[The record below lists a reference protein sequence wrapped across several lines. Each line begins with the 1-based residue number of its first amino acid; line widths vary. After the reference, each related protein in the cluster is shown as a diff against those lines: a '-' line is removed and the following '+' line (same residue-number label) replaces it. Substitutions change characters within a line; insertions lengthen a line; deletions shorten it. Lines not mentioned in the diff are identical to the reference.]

1 MSLPNPA
8 ADETPFLTLGMTV
21 YNSENHLGQALDSLL
36 AQNYNNFQLIISD
49 DASDDGSPQIC
60 TEYQSRDA
68 RIRYLRNEKNVGFAE
83 NLNRLISLASGK
95 YFLYV
100 SDHDLWH
107 SSYISRCVQV
117 LEENPQIVLCYS
129 RTMLIDSNGNE
140 MGLTSEIINTVNM
153 PAAERYLQVLRNIH
167 WCDMQMGVMRTEVIK
182 SLRGFKQILGS
193 DHAVLA
199 EIALKGEELQID
211 EALYFR
217 RRTRGEEEDKDRDGR
232 YKRIV
237 GPRSSPLFGRSHTRL
252 YCELILEHL
261 IIILRTPLTYR
272 EKIVLGLETVYRF
285 ASRLGRWGPTLAH
298 ACGFLRPGVRKLLP
312 KSH

>member
-1 MSLPNPA
+1 MSLPNPPV
-8 ADETPFLTLGMTV
+8 DETPFLTLGMTV
-21 YNSENHLGQALDSLL
+21 YNSENHLRQTLDSLL
-36 AQNYNNFQLIISD
+36 AQDFSKFQLVISD

-60 TEYQSRDA
+60 SEYQSKDA
-68 RIRYLRNEKNVGFAE
+68 RIRYIRNDKNVGFAG

-107 SSYISRCVQV
+107 SSYISRCVKV
-117 LEENPQIVLCYS
+117 LEESPQIVLCYS
-129 RTMLIDSNGNE
+129 RTMLIASNGNE
-140 MGLTSEIINTVNM
+140 LGLTAEIINTVNL
-153 PAAERYLQVLRNIH
+153 PASERYLQVLRNIH
-167 WCDMQMGVMRTEVIK
+167 WCDMQMGVVRTEVIK
-182 SLRGFKQILGS
+182 GLRGFKQILGA

-199 EIALKGEELQID
+199 ELALKGEAFQID

-217 RRTRGEEEDKDRDGR
+217 RRNRGEQQDKDRDDR

-237 GPRSSPLFGRSHTRL
+237 GPSHSSLFGRSHTRL

-261 IIILRTPLTYR
+261 IILLRSPLTYR
-272 EKIVLGLETVYRF
+272 EKIVLGLETVYWF
-285 ASRLGRWGPTLAH
+285 ASRLGRWGPTLSR
-298 ACGFLRPGVRKLLP
+298 ACGFLRPGVRRLLA